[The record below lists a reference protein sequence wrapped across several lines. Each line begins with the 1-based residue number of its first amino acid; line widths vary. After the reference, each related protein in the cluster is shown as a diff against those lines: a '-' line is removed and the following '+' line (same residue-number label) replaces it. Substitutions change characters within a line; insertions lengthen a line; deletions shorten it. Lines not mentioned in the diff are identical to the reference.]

1 MNAPTEHMDRVA
13 AKAAR
18 LVRAYHAL
26 HKDNEKLRQE
36 LGKKSAA
43 EQLLREQTRQLEQQV
58 QLLKAATGDMDEN
71 GRKELQK
78 QLNHYIREIDR
89 CISLLGE

>member
-1 MNAPTEHMDRVA
+1 MGSTTEHIERVA

-18 LVRAYHAL
+18 LVKAYRTL
-26 HKDNEKLRQE
+26 EKDNERLRQE
-36 LGKKSAA
+36 LGKKSEA
-43 EQLLREQTRQLEQQV
+43 EQLLREQTRQLERQV
-58 QLLKAATGDMDEN
+58 QLLKAASGAMDEQ
-71 GRKELQK
+71 GKKELQK

>member
-1 MNAPTEHMDRVA
+1 MGSSTEHIERVT

-18 LVRAYHAL
+18 LVKAYKSL
-26 HKDNEKLRQE
+26 EKDNERLRQE
-36 LGKKSAA
+36 LGKKSEA
-43 EQLLREQTRQLEQQV
+43 EQLLREQTRQLERQV
-58 QLLKAATGDMDEN
+58 QLLKAASGVMDEQ
-71 GRKELQK
+71 GKKELQK

>member
-1 MNAPTEHMDRVA
+1 MGSATEHIERVS

-18 LVRAYHAL
+18 LVKAYSL
-26 HKDNEKLRQE
+26 LEKDNERLRQE
-36 LGKKSAA
+36 LGKKA
-43 EQLLREQTRQLEQQV
+43 EAERLLREQTRQLERQL
-58 QLLKAATGDMDEN
+58 QLLKAASGAMDEL
-71 GRKELQK
+71 GKKELQK